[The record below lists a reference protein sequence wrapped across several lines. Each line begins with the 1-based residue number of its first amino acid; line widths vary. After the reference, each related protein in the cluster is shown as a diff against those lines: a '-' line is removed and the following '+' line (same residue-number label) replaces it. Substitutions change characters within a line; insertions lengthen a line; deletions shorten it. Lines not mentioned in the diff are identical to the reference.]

1 MGHKRPSSRDRAL
14 RALAEG
20 ATITLDLLADAS
32 GRSARMLR
40 HQADREGWALERAAQ
55 ENVAERVRSI
65 AAVLLDKVEA
75 LGRAAMEE
83 GGKINRTEI
92 DGIIAMIRG
101 LDKIGEIMRP
111 EEAAKENQIKH
122 DEDLAAVLDR
132 INDRIIE
139 LAREFA
145 AAMGAEI
152 CGAERGKPGKG

>member
-1 MGHKRPSSRDRAL
+1 MGHHRPSSRDRAL

-83 GGKINRTEI
+83 G
-92 DGIIAMIRG
+92 
-101 LDKIGEIMRP
+101 
-111 EEAAKENQIKH
+111 
-122 DEDLAAVLDR
+122 
-132 INDRIIE
+132 
-139 LAREFA
+139 ARSTGPRSTA
-145 AAMGAEI
+145 SS
-152 CGAERGKPGKG
+152 R